1 MMMKRRIEGRRRIG
15 AAALVGALV
24 LTVACS
30 DDEEEDTPG
39 SGPTPSTESTS
50 VGTPATVSP
59 TEVAP
64 TTAPPTTTPPT
75 TAPPTTAPPTTAPA
89 ESLFQVP
96 TQRLDAIGAAG
107 LTFVP
112 VQYPN
117 QPDDVP
123 WPTRRWTR
131 GTLERPL
138 RGDVDRIVGRA
149 FTKPQV
155 EGDTIDAV
163 VAVQGGELVVEEYN
177 GWDPDEPHVSW
188 SMAKSITQSMVGR
201 LVQEGRIDIW
211 EPYAA
216 PEWADPADPRHEITL
231 DMLLRMSSGLEW
243 TEDYGDGKGDVLRM
257 LFGDRKKDRA
267 HFVADRPPAAKPDTV
282 WSYSTGTSNVVARAV
297 ADEVGLGRQMTRW
310 ADRELF
316 GKLGISGVR
325 HSLDGTGLVNG
336 GSVIDM
342 KPTDFARFGLL
353 YLRDGVWDGER
364 LLPEGW
370 VDYSR
375 MPTPTANGVYGAHW
389 WIDDADGSGDLG
401 VVAFSAQGFNG
412 QTITIVPELDLVLVV
427 LSAAP
432 GGSDNQVRSQLV
444 EAFAAAR

>member
-64 TTAPPTTTPPT
+64 TTAPPTT
-75 TAPPTTAPPTTAPA
+75 APPTTAPA

-96 TQRLDAIGAAG
+96 TQRLDAIEAAG

-112 VQYPN
+112 VEYPN

-149 FTKPQV
+149 FTKPQF

-177 GWDPDEPHVSW
+177 GWDPNEPHVSW

-201 LVQEGRIDIW
+201 LVQEGRIDI
-211 EPYAA
+211 
-216 PEWADPADPRHEITL
+216 
-231 DMLLRMSSGLEW
+231 
-243 TEDYGDGKGDVLRM
+243 
-257 LFGDRKKDRA
+257 
-267 HFVADRPPAAKPDTV
+267 
-282 WSYSTGTSNVVARAV
+282 
-297 ADEVGLGRQMTRW
+297 
-310 ADRELF
+310 
-316 GKLGISGVR
+316 
-325 HSLDGTGLVNG
+325 
-336 GSVIDM
+336 
-342 KPTDFARFGLL
+342 
-353 YLRDGVWDGER
+353 
-364 LLPEGW
+364 
-370 VDYSR
+370 
-375 MPTPTANGVYGAHW
+375 
-389 WIDDADGSGDLG
+389 
-401 VVAFSAQGFNG
+401 
-412 QTITIVPELDLVLVV
+412 
-427 LSAAP
+427 
-432 GGSDNQVRSQLV
+432 
-444 EAFAAAR
+444 